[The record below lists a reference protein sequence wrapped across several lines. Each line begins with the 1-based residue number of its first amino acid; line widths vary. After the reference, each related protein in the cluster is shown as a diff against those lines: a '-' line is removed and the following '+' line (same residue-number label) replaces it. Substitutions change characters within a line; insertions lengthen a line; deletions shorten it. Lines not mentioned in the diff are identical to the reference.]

1 MSLAFVVI
9 ILQLFATTFAAPSF
23 LNLTAIAAANGESI
37 LECWQLSEP
46 FTFSNQAGTAGAA
59 IKQLGNVANAT
70 YTVLPAKFD
79 GGIHRA
85 PAVQ

>member
-1 MSLAFVVI
+1 MNEYRVSNGGDWVRRFY
-9 ILQLFATTFAAPSF
+9 
-23 LNLTAIAAANGESI
+23 LTVIAAANGESI
-37 LECWQLSEP
+37 LECWQLSDP
-46 FTFSNQAGTAGAA
+46 FILSSQAGTTGAA
-59 IKQLGNVANAT
+59 VKKLGNVANAT